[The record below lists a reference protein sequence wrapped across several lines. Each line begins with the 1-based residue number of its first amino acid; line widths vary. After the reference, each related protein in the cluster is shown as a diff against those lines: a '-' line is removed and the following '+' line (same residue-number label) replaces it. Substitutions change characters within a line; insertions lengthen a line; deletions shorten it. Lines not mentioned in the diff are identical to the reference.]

1 MHNAHMNI
9 ARAAGQGGVHAR
21 KVVLDVGIFLIPRR
35 LIADRG
41 GIIALGGAAHGVP
54 AQMRHAHGHAQR
66 RLPVTLQLMAAEVEI
81 PVGHA
86 VQLAGHA
93 RIAELM
99 HRGGRLLGGGELAMV
114 AQHIDAGQL
123 EAAVG
128 THGLAQS
135 GGLRFER
142 RLLHHV
148 AGQHDAVF
156 AAPAAHGVREGGG
169 KALGDVIVIVIARD
183 GDPALRQLP
192 DQLGQFVQQILA
204 IRGLIGFAQVVRE
217 GQRHVLLFAR
227 EAQRLLAGELRLV
240 GEDGGHGLAEALAQR
255 FLIALV
261 GRGDELLDRLGV
273 ERIQI
278 RLVVIPRGGRADLQI
293 GVPHAILVRRA
304 VLDALVMRQAAVLQR
319 HAVLR
324 EQRSVLLTRADR
336 LRGGH
341 GALFALAVGGGRE
354 EQIARRI
361 APVARHQ
368 AARRAGGPTV
378 LVVEPAEHMVLLG
391 LVAAGTGQIHE
402 LVAQIGRGHARAGVH
417 MEAAHAHL
425 LEDVDLAQ
433 QLVLLQTA
441 VPRPERRAAI
451 LAAGVF
457 KQTLLQL
464 LVLGMR
470 IQHICQSFLTNYIC
484 SLQVFSLSRSI
495 AQRACVLTGSG
506 SWVSA
511 SSSGRRS
518 FRFR

>member
-1 MHNAHMNI
+1 MP
-9 ARAAGQGGVHAR
+9 G
-21 KVVLDVGIFLIPRR
+21 R

-54 AQMRHAHGHAQR
+54 AQMRHAHSHAQR
-66 RLPVTLQLMAAEVEI
+66 RLPVALQLVAAEVEI

-99 HRGGRLLGGGELAMV
+99 HRGGRLLGSGELAVV
-114 AQHIDAGQL
+114 AQHVDAGQL

-128 THGLAQS
+128 AHGLAQG

-156 AAPAAHGVREGGG
+156 AAPAAHGVRKGGG
-169 KALGDVIVIVIARD
+169 EALGDVIVIVIARD
-183 GDPALRQLP
+183 GDFALGQLP
-192 DQLGQFVQQILA
+192 DQLGQLVQQILA
-204 IRGLIGFAQVVRE
+204 IRGLIGLAQVVRE
-217 GQRHVLLFAR
+217 GQRHVLLLIG

-240 GEDGGHGLAEALAQR
+240 GEYGGHGLAEALAQR

-261 GRGDELLDRLGV
+261 GRGDKLLDRLGV

-293 GVPHAILVRRA
+293 GVPHAVLVRRS
-304 VLDALVMRQAAVLQR
+304 VLNALVVRQAAVLQR

-324 EQRSVLLTRADR
+324 EQLAVLLTRADR

-341 GALFALAVGGGRE
+341 GALFALPIGSGGE
-354 EQIARRI
+354 EQIARGI
-361 APVARHQ
+361 APIARHQ
-368 AARRAGGPTV
+368 SARRAGRPAI
-378 LVVEPAEHMVLLG
+378 LVIEPAEHVVLLS
-391 LVAAGTGQIHE
+391 LVAAGAGQIHE
-402 LVAQIGRGHARAGVH
+402 LIAQIGRGHARAGVH
-417 MEAAHAHL
+417 VEAAHAHL

-433 QLVLLQTA
+433 QLVLLKTA
-441 VPRPERRAAI
+441 VPRPERRAAV

-457 KQTLLQL
+457 KQALLQL

-470 IQHICQSFLTNYIC
+470 IQHICQSFLPNYIG

-495 AQRACVLTGSG
+495 AHCACVLTGSG
-506 SWVSA
+506 SWVS
-511 SSSGRRS
+511 SFSSGRRS